1 MASPKAKIRIGDLLV
16 QNGVISEP
24 QLMEA
29 LQRQKETRQK
39 LGRTL
44 ISLGYVE
51 EQQFLEFLAKQMNVP
66 LVDLIHYSFNQ
77 SDVLKLSETHARRF
91 RCIVLK
97 EHPDHFL
104 VGMSDPLDLFAFDE
118 IQRLLPKTVEQAV
131 VSESQL
137 LQTLDLVYRRTS
149 DIESLADE
157 LSEDLGEDTFDLSRL
172 TASDEVDAPVVRL
185 LKSLF
190 EDAVQV
196 GASDIH
202 IEPDEH
208 VLRIRQRVDGVLQEQ
223 VMKETRIA
231 SVLVLRL
238 KLMAQLNISEKRLP
252 QDGRFQIN
260 VKNRTVDVRIS
271 TLPVQYGES
280 VVMRLLDQS
289 GGVIGLDKAGLPS
302 PLLARLRRMIRE
314 PHGII
319 LVTGPTGSGKTTT
332 LYGALNE
339 LNDPTRKIIT
349 VEDPVEYRLPRI
361 SQVQVNPQIGL
372 SFSKVLRTC
381 LRQDPD
387 VLLVGEI
394 RDLET
399 ADIAMRAAM
408 TGHLV
413 LSTLHTNDAIS
424 SAMRLIDIGVEGY
437 LAGTAVRGIL
447 AQRLIRKICENCK
460 TPYQPTLQEQVWLD
474 IKREES
480 HVEAHQL
487 YHGVGCTYCNNTGYK
502 GRTGIFELL
511 ELNDHMADALRRNDT
526 AEFAKVAKQAEGYEP
541 LMLNALKLADQGIT
555 SLAEVFRVTEQMDE
569 SYLDAAPS
577 SSAPP
582 QAHLGVPPEP
592 SNQPSS
598 PVPPLPSF
606 ELDATSASD
615 KSSTESPKPPPFSGL
630 ELE

>member
-1 MASPKAKIRIGDLLV
+1 MASPKMKIRIGDLLV
-16 QNGVISEP
+16 QSGVISEP

-29 LQRQKETRQK
+29 LQRQKDTRQK

-44 ISLGYVE
+44 ISLCYVE

-66 LVDLIHYSFNQ
+66 LVDLAHYSFNQ
-77 SDVLKLSETHARRF
+77 PDVLKLSETHARRF

-97 EHPDHFL
+97 DNPDHFL
-104 VGMSDPLDLFAFDE
+104 VGMSDPLDIFAFDE
-118 IQRLLPKTVEQAV
+118 IQRLLPKTVELAV
-131 VSESQL
+131 VAESQL
-137 LQTLDLVYRRTS
+137 LQTLDLMYRRTS
-149 DIESLADE
+149 DIASLADE
-157 LSEDLGEDTFDLSRL
+157 VNEEMAEDTFDLSRL
-172 TASDEVDAPVVRL
+172 TAADEVDAPVVRL

-202 IEPDEH
+202 IEPDEN

-231 SVLVLRL
+231 PVLVLRL

-260 VKNRTVDVRIS
+260 VKNHTVDVRIS
-271 TLPVQYGES
+271 TLPVQFGES

-289 GGVIGLDKAGLPS
+289 GGVIGLDKAGLPHY
-302 PLLARLRRMIRE
+302 LLARLRRLIHH
-314 PHGII
+314 PHGIL

-339 LNDPTRKIIT
+339 LNEASRKIIT

-361 SQVQVNPQIGL
+361 NQVQVHPQIGL
-372 SFSKVLRTC
+372 TFSKVLRSC

-399 ADIAMRAAM
+399 ADIALRAAM
-408 TGHLV
+408 TGHFV

-437 LAGTAVRGIL
+437 LAGTALRGIL
-447 AQRLIRKICENCK
+447 AQRLVRRICDNCK
-460 TPYQPTLQEQVWLD
+460 APYQPSAQESVWLD
-474 IKREES
+474 IKAEEAG
-480 HVEAHQL
+480 VEAQHLHQ
-487 YHGVGCTYCNNTGYK
+487 GKGCTYCNNTGYK
-502 GRTGIFELL
+502 GRIGIFELL
-511 ELNDHMADALRRNDT
+511 ELNDEMTDALRRNNSSD
-526 AEFAKVAKQAEGYEP
+526 FAKAARQSEGYEP
-541 LMLNALKLADQGIT
+541 LVVSALKLASQGIT
-555 SLAEVFRVTEQMDE
+555 SLDEVFRVTEQMDE
-569 SYLDAAPS
+569 TAYLDIPDAAPS
-577 SSAPP
+577 
-582 QAHLGVPPEP
+582 
-592 SNQPSS
+592 
-598 PVPPLPSF
+598 
-606 ELDATSASD
+606 DAS
-615 KSSTESPKPPPFSGL
+615 L